1 MRKHRHA
8 ILSLVALCIMYVVFT
23 GLVFNTISLYAYWVD
38 ADGTASFAS
47 YLNMISLIGVVSAV
61 LTLVAYG
68 PIVGKLGLKKTLGIS
83 AIFMV
88 VALLIFSFMTNEL
101 AMYAG
106 GLLFG
111 VAITFLA
118 VSSTGIGV
126 NTWFARNVGK
136 MQGIVTMCGGVAG
149 IVFPLIVAQ
158 WIGVDGSGWRTSFQ
172 ITAAITAVLSI
183 FMFVLYTDSPAKVGE
198 TPMWSEDN
206 SDGEKNG
213 QNDEAALSG
222 PSKGKIFSTPQFW
235 ILCIAYLGVGIA
247 FYSIVSI
254 MNTYALTHVPGIDA
268 TAAAGV
274 LSIIFA
280 ATAVAMVPG
289 GAICDKIGSKWFIV
303 ICAAC
308 LIVSIGILMSNPDSI
323 FIIDIAAVF
332 IGIAY
337 VSLNVPVVVSVR
349 EGLGTRDYAQKVPI
363 VTGFMLAGVAIG
375 PALIGALSPN
385 ATTTGDFNLAFSVYI
400 VITVIVAILMFPGTK
415 LAKGERKEK

>member
-1 MRKHRHA
+1 
-8 ILSLVALCIMYVVFT
+8 MYVTFT
-23 GLVFNTISLYAYWVD
+23 GLVFNTISLYAFWVD
-38 ADGTASFAS
+38 ADGTVSFAS

-83 AIFMV
+83 AVFMV
-88 VALLIFSFMTNEL
+88 VALLVFSFMTNEI
-101 AMYAG
+101 AMYTG

-111 VAITFLA
+111 VGITFLA

-126 NTWFARNVGK
+126 NTWFARNMGK

-183 FMFVLYTDSPAKVGE
+183 FMFALYTDSPAKVGE
-198 TPMWSEDN
+198 TPMWSEGS
-206 SDGEKNG
+206 SDGEG
-213 QNDEAALSG
+213 DGRDDAAALTG

-254 MNTYALTHVPGIDA
+254 MNTYALTHVPGVDA

-280 ATAVAMVPG
+280 ATAIAMVPG

-308 LIVSIGILMSNPDSI
+308 LIVSMGILMTNPDSI
-323 FIIDIAAVF
+323 FTIDIAAVF

-385 ATTTGDFNLAFSVYI
+385 ATTTGDFNLAFTVYI
-400 VITVIVAILMFPGTK
+400 VITVIIAVLMFPGTR
-415 LAKGERKEK
+415 LAKNERGED